1 MFCYGAGQFL
11 QAAIMTADK
20 TLEFPTLEQ
29 VREAIANR
37 PRRMEL
43 EEVAEKCDVSLS
55 WLNQVIRGAIEAPS
69 YTKIVAVYRYVTAQ

>member
-1 MFCYGAGQFL
+1 
-11 QAAIMTADK
+11 MTADK

-43 EEVAEKCDVSLS
+43 EEVAAACGVSLS
-55 WLNQVIRGAIEAPS
+55 WLNQVARGAIEAPS
-69 YTKIVAVYRYVTAQ
+69 YERIVAVYRYVTAG